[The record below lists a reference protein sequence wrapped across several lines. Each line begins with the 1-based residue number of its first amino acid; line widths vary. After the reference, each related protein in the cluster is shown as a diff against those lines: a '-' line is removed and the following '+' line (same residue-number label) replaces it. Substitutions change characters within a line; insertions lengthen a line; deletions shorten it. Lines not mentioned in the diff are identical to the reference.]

1 MKIHS
6 SKIEK
11 RNENS
16 INFNIFMNF
25 HFLFEKNI
33 VVWYNF
39 DYNGMGGTMAETKVK
54 KVTGKEKG
62 TKSYGAKDIQILEGL
77 DAVRLRPGMYI
88 GTTGS
93 RGLHH
98 LVWEI
103 VDNSVDEAANGY
115 CSKIIVTL
123 NKDGS
128 ITVEDNGRG
137 IPVEMHP
144 QKKVSAAEVVF
155 TELHAGGKFNNENY
169 AYSGGLHGV
178 GASVVNALSRWL
190 KLEIRRDG
198 KKYIQEY
205 ASKED
210 AHGKVKG
217 GVPLYPLKEVGVAV
231 STGTTVTFM
240 PDDRIFESIVF
251 NPNTIKEHLQEVSFL
266 NKGLEI
272 DFVVQREREEDSKS
286 YTFKYDG
293 GVVDF
298 VKYINESKNPLY
310 ETPIYISGEVD
321 DIKVEIA
328 MQHTDRYNES
338 IFSYVN
344 NIQTPDG
351 GTHEIGFKS
360 GLTKALSE
368 LAQNGSSLKGK
379 EAELLVG
386 DDFRE
391 GLTTVILV
399 KMKTVEFEGQTKAKL
414 GNPQARP
421 AVESVVIKGLTD
433 YFSGKKN
440 TKTLSSILEKALGAA
455 KVREASRKA
464 KEIARQKNSIE
475 NSTLIGKLASCTGKD
490 YKNNEIFIVEGD
502 SAGGSCKQA
511 RDRHFQAILPLRG
524 KPLNV
529 EKKRIDQ
536 VLMNEEF
543 RTLISALGAGIGE
556 DFDIDAIK
564 YNKIIILADADQ
576 DGFHIRSILLTFFFR
591 YMKSLITNGYV
602 FIGLPPLYRISKR
615 DVIEYVY
622 SDAELPEAIKR
633 VGKGYKLQRYKGLGE
648 MDKDQLWET
657 TMDPTQRT
665 LVQVTIED
673 AAEAEKMISTWMSDN
688 VEVRKEYIAEHA
700 NFSRVD
706 SLSEFM
712 SKKK

>member
-1 MKIHS
+1 MAAT
-6 SKIEK
+6 
-11 RNENS
+11 NENGLENS
-16 INFNIFMNF
+16 KN
-25 HFLFEKNI
+25 EK
-33 VVWYNF
+33 
-39 DYNGMGGTMAETKVK
+39 KVK
-54 KVTGKEKG
+54 
-62 TKSYGAKDIQILEGL
+62 SYEAKDIQILEGL

-88 GTTGS
+88 GTTGPK
-93 RGLHH
+93 GLHH

-115 CSKIIVTL
+115 CSRIIVTL
-123 NKDGS
+123 HKNGS
-128 ITVEDNGRG
+128 VTIEDNGRG
-137 IPVEMHP
+137 IPVAEHP
-144 QKKVSAAEVVF
+144 VKKVSAAEVVF
-155 TELHAGGKFNNENY
+155 TELHAGGKFNNDNY

-190 KLEIRRDG
+190 KIEVCRDG
-198 KKYIQEY
+198 KKYIQEFE
-205 ASKED
+205 SKED
-210 AHGKVKG
+210 GHGKVKG
-217 GVPLYPLKEVGVAV
+217 GVPKYSLKEVGV
-231 STGTTVTFM
+231 STTSGTSVTFM
-240 PDDRIFESIVF
+240 PDDRIFETIEF
-251 NPNTIKEHLQEVSFL
+251 NPSTIKEHLQEVSFL

-272 DFVVQREREEDSKS
+272 DFVIEADNEFESKS
-286 YTFKYDG
+286 YVFKYDG
-293 GVVDF
+293 GVIDF
-298 VKYINESKNPLY
+298 VKYMNETKNSLY
-310 ETPIYISGEVD
+310 PEPIYIAGESD

-328 MQHTDRYNES
+328 MQHTDSYTES
-338 IFSYVN
+338 TFSYVN

-351 GTHEIGFKS
+351 GTHEEGFRR
-360 GLTKALSE
+360 GLTRALSDI
-368 LAQNGSSLKGK
+368 ATKAGGMK
-379 EAELLVG
+379 EKDANLLSG
-386 DDFRE
+386 EDFRE

-421 AVESVVIKGLTD
+421 AVESVVYNGLVEF
-433 YFSGKKN
+433 FSNKKAA
-440 TKTLSSILEKALGAA
+440 KVLSSVLDKAMSAA

-556 DFDIDAIK
+556 DFDINSIK

-591 YMKSLITNGYV
+591 YMKPLITNGHV
-602 FIGLPPLYRISKR
+602 FIGLPPLYRVAKK
-615 DVIEYVY
+615 DHIEYVY
-622 SDAELPEAIKR
+622 SDAELPEATKR

-648 MDKDQLWET
+648 MDKDQLWDT

-665 LVQVTIED
+665 LIQVTIED
-673 AAEAEKMISTWMSDN
+673 AAEAEKMISTWMGDN
-688 VEVRKEYIAEHA
+688 VEVRKNYISEHA
-700 NFSRVD
+700 NFSRID

-712 SKKK
+712 NKKK

>member
-1 MKIHS
+1 
-6 SKIEK
+6 
-11 RNENS
+11 
-16 INFNIFMNF
+16 
-25 HFLFEKNI
+25 
-33 VVWYNF
+33 
-39 DYNGMGGTMAETKVK
+39 MAETKEKSK
-54 KVTGKEKG
+54 KSKLEK
-62 TKSYGAKDIQILEGL
+62 TYDAKDIQILEGL

-88 GTTGS
+88 GTTGQ

-103 VDNSVDEAANGY
+103 VDNAVDEAANGF
-115 CSKIIVTL
+115 CSRIIVTL
-123 NKDGS
+123 HSDGS

-137 IPVEMHP
+137 IPVAIHP

-155 TELHAGGKFNNENY
+155 TELHAGGKFNNDNY
-169 AYSGGLHGV
+169 SYSGGLHGV
-178 GASVVNALSRWL
+178 GSSVVNALSRWL
-190 KLEIRRDG
+190 KLEVRRDG

-205 ASKED
+205 ESKAD
-210 AHGKVKG
+210 AKGEVKG

-231 STGTTVTFM
+231 DSGTKVTFM

-251 NPNTIKEHLQEVSFL
+251 NPQTIKEHLQEVSFL
-266 NKGLEI
+266 NKGLQS
-272 DFVVQREREEDSKS
+272 DFVVEGKDLESSRSF
-286 YTFKYDG
+286 TFKYDG

-298 VKYINESKNPLY
+298 VKYINESKNTLY
-310 ETPIYISGEVD
+310 PEPIYIAGEIDGV
-321 DIKVEIA
+321 KVEVA
-328 MQHTDRYNES
+328 MQHTDGYTEN
-338 IFSYVN
+338 IFSFVN
-344 NIQTPDG
+344 NIQTTDG

-360 GLTKALSE
+360 GVTKAFVD
-368 LAQNGSSLKGK
+368 LATKVANVKAK
-379 EAELLVG
+379 NADLLVG

-399 KMKTVEFEGQTKAKL
+399 KMKTVEFEGQTKSKL

-421 AVESVVIKGLTD
+421 VVESVMYNGLKEE
-433 YFSGKKN
+433 FSNKKEA
-440 TKTLSSILEKALGAA
+440 KKLSSILDKALGAA

-529 EKKRIDQ
+529 EKKRMDQ

-543 RTLISALGAGIGE
+543 RTLISALGAGIGD
-556 DFDIDAIK
+556 DFNIDAIK

-591 YMKSLITNGYV
+591 YMKSLITNGHV
-602 FIGLPPLYRISKR
+602 FIGLPPLYRVAKR
-615 DVIEYVY
+615 DHIEYVY

-648 MDKDQLWET
+648 MDKEQLWET
-657 TMDPTQRT
+657 TMDPAQRT

-673 AAEAEKMISTWMSDN
+673 GAEAEKMITTWMSDN
-688 VEVRKEYIAEHA
+688 VEARKNYIAEHA

-706 SLSEFM
+706 SLTELID
-712 SKKK
+712 KKK

>member
-1 MKIHS
+1 
-6 SKIEK
+6 
-11 RNENS
+11 
-16 INFNIFMNF
+16 
-25 HFLFEKNI
+25 
-33 VVWYNF
+33 
-39 DYNGMGGTMAETKVK
+39 MAETKTK
-54 KVTGKEKG
+54 KTLETKVEKKAA
-62 TKSYGAKDIQILEGL
+62 KSYDAKDIQILEGL

-88 GTTGS
+88 GTTGPK
-93 RGLHH
+93 GLHH

-115 CSKIIVTL
+115 CTRIIVTL
-123 NKDGS
+123 HKDGS
-128 ITVEDNGRG
+128 ISIEDNGRG
-137 IPVEMHP
+137 IPVGVHP
-144 QKKVSAAEVVF
+144 QKKVSAAEIVF
-155 TELHAGGKFNNENY
+155 TELHAGGKFNNDNY

-190 KLEIRRDG
+190 KLEICRDG
-198 KKYIQEY
+198 KKYVQEFE
-205 ASKED
+205 SKED
-210 AHGKVKG
+210 SKGKVRG
-217 GVPLYPLKEVGVAV
+217 GVPKYSLKETGASVV
-231 STGTTVTFM
+231 TGTKVTFL
-240 PDDRIFESIVF
+240 PDDRIFETVEF
-251 NPNTIKEHLQEVSFL
+251 NHETIKDHLQEVAFL
-266 NKGLEI
+266 NKGLEMN
-272 DFVVQREREEDSKS
+272 FVIEADSEENSKS
-286 YTFKYDG
+286 YSFKYDG
-293 GVVDF
+293 GVIDF
-298 VKYINESKNPLY
+298 VKYINETKNSLY
-310 ETPIYISGEVD
+310 PDPIYISGESD

-328 MQHTDRYNES
+328 MQHTDSYAES

-344 NIQTPDG
+344 NINTPDG

-360 GLTKALSE
+360 GLTRAISDVAAK
-368 LAQNGSSLKGK
+368 NNSLKGK
-379 EAELLVG
+379 EAGMLVG
-386 DDFRE
+386 EDFRE

-421 AVESVVIKGLTD
+421 AVESVVYRGLTD
-433 YFSGKKN
+433 YFSNKKTGKV
-440 TKTLSSILEKALGAA
+440 LSTMLEKALGAA
-455 KVREASRKA
+455 KAREASRKA

-475 NSTLIGKLASCTGKD
+475 NSTLIGKLASCTGKN
-490 YKNNEIFIVEGD
+490 YANNEIFIVEGD

-556 DFDIDAIK
+556 DFDVDSIK
-564 YNKIIILADADQ
+564 YNKVIILADADQ

-591 YMKSLITNGYV
+591 YMKKLITNGHV

-615 DVIEYVY
+615 DKIEYVY

-648 MDKDQLWET
+648 MDKDQLWDT

-673 AAEAEKMISTWMSDN
+673 AAEAEKMISTWMGDN
-688 VEVRKEYIAEHA
+688 VESRKNYIAEHA
-700 NFSRVD
+700 NFARVD
-706 SLSEFM
+706 SLAEFM
-712 SKKK
+712 NSKKK

>member
-1 MKIHS
+1 MTES
-6 SKIEK
+6 
-11 RNENS
+11 
-16 INFNIFMNF
+16 
-25 HFLFEKNI
+25 
-33 VVWYNF
+33 
-39 DYNGMGGTMAETKVK
+39 KVK
-54 KVTGKEKG
+54 TESSELKKNASK
-62 TKSYGAKDIQILEGL
+62 KSYDAKDIQILEGL

-88 GTTGS
+88 GTTGVK
-93 RGLHH
+93 GLHH

-103 VDNSVDEAANGY
+103 VDNAVDEAANGY
-115 CSKIIVTL
+115 CDRIIVTL

-137 IPVEMHP
+137 IPVAEHP
-144 QKKVSAAEVVF
+144 VKKVSAAEVVF
-155 TELHAGGKFNNENY
+155 TELHAGGKFNNDNY
-169 AYSGGLHGV
+169 AFSGGLHGV

-190 KLEIRRDG
+190 KLEICRDG
-198 KKYIQEY
+198 KKYVQEY
-205 ASKED
+205 ESVED
-210 AHGKVKG
+210 KHGKVKG
-217 GVPLYPLKEVGVAV
+217 GVPKYPLKEVGVSV
-231 STGTTVTFM
+231 SSGTKVTFM
-240 PDDRIFESIVF
+240 PDDRIFETIEF
-251 NPNTIKEHLQEVSFL
+251 NKDTIKEHLEEVAFL

-272 DFVVQREREEDSKS
+272 DFIVEAESASDSKS
-286 YTFKYDG
+286 YCFKYDG

-298 VKYINESKNPLY
+298 VKYINASKNVLY
-310 ETPIYISGEVD
+310 PDPIYISGESD
-321 DIKVEIA
+321 GIKVEIA
-328 MQHTDRYNES
+328 MQHTDSYAES
-338 IFSYVN
+338 IFSFVN
-344 NIQTPDG
+344 NIQTTDG

-360 GLTKALSE
+360 GLTKVLSD
-368 LAQNGSSLKGK
+368 LAEKSGSLKGK
-379 EAELLVG
+379 NASLLVG

-399 KMKTVEFEGQTKAKL
+399 KMKTVEFEGQTKTKL

-421 AVESVVIKGLTD
+421 AVESVVMNGLND

-440 TKTLSSILEKALGAA
+440 LKILQTVLEKALGAA

-536 VLMNEEF
+536 VLMNDEF
-543 RTLISALGAGIGE
+543 RTLISALGAGIGDE
-556 DFDIDAIK
+556 FNVDAIK

-591 YMKSLITNGYV
+591 YMKPLITNGHV
-602 FIGLPPLYRISKR
+602 FIGLPPLYRVSKK
-615 DVIEYVY
+615 DYVEYVY
-622 SDAELPEAIKR
+622 SDAELPEATKR
-633 VGKGYKLQRYKGLGE
+633 AGKGYKLQRYKGLGE
-648 MDKDQLWET
+648 MDKDQLWDT
-657 TMDPTQRT
+657 TMDPSQRT

-688 VEVRKEYIAEHA
+688 VEARKNYIAEHA

-706 SLSEFM
+706 SLTSFM
-712 SKKK
+712 DKKK

>member
-1 MKIHS
+1 
-6 SKIEK
+6 
-11 RNENS
+11 
-16 INFNIFMNF
+16 
-25 HFLFEKNI
+25 
-33 VVWYNF
+33 
-39 DYNGMGGTMAETKVK
+39 MAEN
-54 KVTGKEKG
+54 
-62 TKSYGAKDIQILEGL
+62 KSKASKTTSKAYDAKDIQILEGL

-88 GTTGS
+88 GTTGLK
-93 RGLHH
+93 GLHH

-103 VDNSVDEAANGY
+103 VDNSVDEAANGF
-115 CSKIIVTL
+115 CTRINVTL
-123 NKDGS
+123 NLDGS
-128 ITVEDNGRG
+128 VSVEDNGRG
-137 IPVEMHP
+137 IPVAIHP
-144 QKKVSAAEVVF
+144 VKKVSAAEVVF

-190 KLEIRRDG
+190 KLEICRDG
-198 KKYIQEY
+198 KKYIQEFE
-205 ASKED
+205 SKED
-210 AHGKVKG
+210 AHGKVRG
-217 GVPLYPLKEVGVAV
+217 GVPKYSLKEEGVSV
-231 STGTTVTFM
+231 ITGTKVTFL
-240 PDDRIFESIVF
+240 PDDRIFESVEF
-251 NPNTIKEHLQEVSFL
+251 NPETIKEHLEEVAFL

-272 DFVVQREREEDSKS
+272 NFIIQAEKETDSKS
-286 YTFKYDG
+286 YSFKYDG
-293 GVVDF
+293 GVIDF
-298 VKYINESKNPLY
+298 VKYINESKTTLY
-310 ETPIYISGEVD
+310 PEPIYISGESN

-328 MQHTDRYNES
+328 MQHTDGYAES

-360 GLTKALSE
+360 GLSRALSD
-368 LAQNGSSLKGK
+368 LATKTNALKGK
-379 EAELLVG
+379 ESGMLVG
-386 DDFRE
+386 EDFRE

-421 AVESVVIKGLTD
+421 AVESVVYAGLNE
-433 YFSGKKN
+433 YFSAKKN
-440 TKTLSSILEKALGAA
+440 SKILSSVLEKAVSAA

-475 NSTLIGKLASCTGKD
+475 NSTLIGKLASCTGKN
-490 YKNNEIFIVEGD
+490 YANNEIFIVEGD

-556 DFDIDAIK
+556 DFDVNAIK
-564 YNKIIILADADQ
+564 YNKVIILADADQ

-591 YMKSLITNGYV
+591 YMKKLITNGHV
-602 FIGLPPLYRISKR
+602 FIGLPPLYRVSKR
-615 DVIEYVY
+615 DKVEYVY
-622 SDAELPEAIKR
+622 SDAELPEATKR
-633 VGKGYKLQRYKGLGE
+633 AGKGYKLQRYKGLGE
-648 MDKDQLWET
+648 MDKDQLWDT
-657 TMDPTQRT
+657 TMDPSQRT

-673 AAEAEKMISTWMSDN
+673 AAEAEKMISTWMGDN
-688 VEVRKEYIAEHA
+688 VENRKNYISEHA

-706 SLSEFM
+706 SLSEFIN
-712 SKKK
+712 KKK

>member
-1 MKIHS
+1 MT
-6 SKIEK
+6 
-11 RNENS
+11 
-16 INFNIFMNF
+16 
-25 HFLFEKNI
+25 EKN
-33 VVWYNF
+33 
-39 DYNGMGGTMAETKVK
+39 
-54 KVTGKEKG
+54 EKLDSQG
-62 TKSYGAKDIQILEGL
+62 TKKTASKKSYDAKDIQILEGL

-88 GTTGS
+88 GTTGVK
-93 RGLHH
+93 GLHH

-103 VDNSVDEAANGY
+103 VDNAVDEAANGF
-115 CSKIIVTL
+115 CDRIIVTL
-123 NKDGS
+123 NIDGS
-128 ITVEDNGRG
+128 ISVEDNGRG
-137 IPVEMHP
+137 IPVAEHP
-144 QKKVSAAEVVF
+144 VKKVSAAEVVF

-169 AYSGGLHGV
+169 AFSGGLHGV

-190 KLEIRRDG
+190 KLEISRDG

-205 ASKED
+205 ESKED
-210 AHGKVKG
+210 KNGKVKG
-217 GVPLYPLKEVGVAV
+217 GVPKYPLKESGVSV
-231 STGTTVTFM
+231 THGTKVTFM
-240 PDDRIFESIVF
+240 PDDRIFETVTF
-251 NPNTIKEHLQEVSFL
+251 NKDTIKEHLEEVAFL

-272 DFVVQREREEDSKS
+272 NFIVEAENSADSKS
-286 YTFKYDG
+286 YCFKYDG
-293 GVVDF
+293 GIIDF
-298 VKYINESKNPLY
+298 VKYINSSKSPLY
-310 ETPIYISGEVD
+310 PEPIYISGEVD
-321 DIKVEIA
+321 GIKVEIA
-328 MQHTDRYNES
+328 MQHTDSYTES
-338 IFSYVN
+338 TFSYVN

-360 GLTKALSE
+360 GLTKVLSD
-368 LAQNGSSLKGK
+368 LASKNLAKNKNADS
-379 EAELLVG
+379 LVG

-391 GLTTVILV
+391 GLTTVMLV
-399 KMKTVEFEGQTKAKL
+399 KMKTVEFEGQTKTKL

-421 AVESVVIKGLTD
+421 AVESVVISGLNE
-433 YFSGKKN
+433 YFSNKK
-440 TKTLSSILEKALGAA
+440 TSKILSSVLEKAMGAA

-475 NSTLIGKLASCTGKD
+475 NSTLIGKLASCTGKN
-490 YKNNEIFIVEGD
+490 YVNNEIFIVEGD

-556 DFDIDAIK
+556 DFDVDAIK
-564 YNKIIILADADQ
+564 YNKVIILADADQ

-591 YMKSLITNGYV
+591 YMKKLITNGHV

-615 DVIEYVY
+615 DKIEYVY

-648 MDKDQLWET
+648 MDKDQLWDT

-665 LVQVTIED
+665 LIQVTIED
-673 AAEAEKMISTWMSDN
+673 AAEAEKIISTWMGDN
-688 VEVRKEYIAEHA
+688 VENRKDYIAEHA

-706 SLSEFM
+706 SLSEFIT
-712 SKKK
+712 KKK

>member
-1 MKIHS
+1 
-6 SKIEK
+6 
-11 RNENS
+11 
-16 INFNIFMNF
+16 
-25 HFLFEKNI
+25 
-33 VVWYNF
+33 
-39 DYNGMGGTMAETKVK
+39 MAEVK
-54 KVTGKEKG
+54 NESKKAEKKEA
-62 TKSYGAKDIQILEGL
+62 KSYDAKDIQILEGL

-88 GTTGS
+88 GTTGPK
-93 RGLHH
+93 GLHH

-103 VDNSVDEAANGY
+103 VDNSVDEAANGF
-115 CSKIIVTL
+115 CSRIIVTL
-123 NKDGS
+123 HTDGS

-137 IPVEMHP
+137 IPVAVHP
-144 QKKVSAAEVVF
+144 VKKVSAAEVVF
-155 TELHAGGKFNNENY
+155 TELHAGGKFNNDNY

-190 KLEIRRDG
+190 KLEICRDG
-198 KKYIQEY
+198 KKYVQEY

-210 AHGKVKG
+210 DHGKVKG
-217 GVPLYPLKEVGVAV
+217 GVPLYPLKEVGLSV
-231 STGTTVTFM
+231 STGTKVSFM
-240 PDDRIFESIVF
+240 PDDRIFETIEF
-251 NPNTIKEHLQEVSFL
+251 NPDTIREHLQEVSFL

-272 DFVVQREREEDSKS
+272 NFIVEAKDETQSKL

-298 VKYINESKNPLY
+298 VKYINESKTALY
-310 ETPIYISGEVD
+310 PDPIYISGESD
-321 DIKVEIA
+321 GIKVEIA
-328 MQHTDRYNES
+328 MQHTDGYNES
-338 IFSYVN
+338 TFSYVN

-360 GLTKALSE
+360 GLTKALSD
-368 LAQNGSSLKGK
+368 LALKNGVLKGK
-379 EAELLVG
+379 DSEKLVG

-391 GLTTVILV
+391 GLTSVILV

-421 AVESVVIKGLTD
+421 AVESVVISGLNE
-433 YFSGKKN
+433 YFSNKK
-440 TKTLSSILEKALGAA
+440 SSKILTSVLEKAISAS

-475 NSTLIGKLASCTGKD
+475 NSNLIGKLASCTGKD

-543 RTLISALGAGIGE
+543 RTLISALGAGIGD
-556 DFDIDAIK
+556 DFDVDSIR
-564 YNKIIILADADQ
+564 YNKVIILADADQ

-591 YMKSLITNGYV
+591 YMKPLITNGHV
-602 FIGLPPLYRISKR
+602 FIGLPPLYRVSKR
-615 DVIEYVY
+615 DKVEYVY
-622 SDAELPEAIKR
+622 SDAELPEATKR
-633 VGKGYKLQRYKGLGE
+633 AGKGYKLQRYKGLGE
-648 MDKDQLWET
+648 MDKDQLWDT
-657 TMDPTQRT
+657 TMDPAQRT

-673 AAEAEKMISTWMSDN
+673 AAEAEKMISTWMGDN
-688 VEVRKEYIAEHA
+688 VEVRKNYISNHA

-706 SLSEFM
+706 SLSEFI
-712 SKKK
+712 KKKK

>member
-1 MKIHS
+1 MAAT
-6 SKIEK
+6 
-11 RNENS
+11 NETGSEN
-16 INFNIFMNF
+16 
-25 HFLFEKNI
+25 L
-33 VVWYNF
+33 
-39 DYNGMGGTMAETKVK
+39 K
-54 KVTGKEKG
+54 KDKQS
-62 TKSYGAKDIQILEGL
+62 KSYEAKDIQILEGL

-93 RGLHH
+93 KGLHH

-115 CSKIIVTL
+115 CSRIIVTL
-123 NKDGS
+123 HKNGS
-128 ITVEDNGRG
+128 VTVEDNGRG
-137 IPVEMHP
+137 IPVAEHP
-144 QKKVSAAEVVF
+144 VKKVSAAEVVF
-155 TELHAGGKFNNENY
+155 TELHAGGKFNNDNY

-190 KLEIRRDG
+190 KLEVNRDG
-198 KKYIQEY
+198 KKYVQEY
-205 ASKED
+205 ESKED
-210 AHGKVKG
+210 ANGKVKG
-217 GVPLYPLKEVGVAV
+217 GVPKYPLKEVGI
-231 STGTTVTFM
+231 STTTGTSVTFM
-240 PDDRIFESIVF
+240 PDDRIFESIEF
-251 NPNTIKEHLQEVSFL
+251 NPGAIKEHLQEVSFL

-272 DFVVQREREEDSKS
+272 DFVIEADNELESKS
-286 YTFKYDG
+286 YVFKYDG
-293 GVVDF
+293 GVIDF
-298 VKYINESKNPLY
+298 VKYMNETKSSLY
-310 ETPIYISGEVD
+310 PEPIYISGESD

-328 MQHTDRYNES
+328 MQHTDSYTES
-338 IFSYVN
+338 TFSYVN

-351 GTHEIGFKS
+351 GTHEVGFKS
-360 GLTKALSE
+360 GLTRALSDI
-368 LAQNGSSLKGK
+368 ATKVGGMK
-379 EAELLVG
+379 EKDVNLLSG
-386 DDFRE
+386 EDFRE

-414 GNPQARP
+414 GNPQAKP
-421 AVESVVIKGLTD
+421 AVESVVYKGLVE
-433 YFSGKKN
+433 YFSSKKTGKV
-440 TKTLSSILEKALGAA
+440 LSSVLDKAMSAA

-556 DFDIDAIK
+556 DFDINSIK

-591 YMKSLITNGYV
+591 YMKPLITNGHV
-602 FIGLPPLYRISKR
+602 FIGLPPLYRVSKK
-615 DVIEYVY
+615 DKVEYVY
-622 SDAELPEAIKR
+622 SDAELPEATKR
-633 VGKGYKLQRYKGLGE
+633 AGKGYKLQRYKGLGE
-648 MDKDQLWET
+648 MDKDQLWDT
-657 TMDPTQRT
+657 TMDPNQRT
-665 LVQVTIED
+665 LIQVTIED
-673 AAEAEKMISTWMSDN
+673 AAEAEKMISTWMGDN
-688 VEVRKEYIAEHA
+688 VEVRKNYISEHA
-700 NFSRVD
+700 NFSRID

-712 SKKK
+712 TKKK

>member
-1 MKIHS
+1 MSENIKKA
-6 SKIEK
+6 SKSATSAK
-11 RNENS
+11 
-16 INFNIFMNF
+16 
-25 HFLFEKNI
+25 
-33 VVWYNF
+33 
-39 DYNGMGGTMAETKVK
+39 ETK
-54 KVTGKEKG
+54 KVVSKPA
-62 TKSYGAKDIQILEGL
+62 KSYDAKDIQILEGL

-88 GTTGS
+88 GTTGPK
-93 RGLHH
+93 GLHH

-103 VDNSVDEAANGY
+103 VDNAVDEAANGY
-115 CSKIIVTL
+115 CTRINVTL
-123 NKDGS
+123 YKDGS
-128 ITVEDNGRG
+128 ISIEDNGRG
-137 IPVEMHP
+137 IPVAEHP
-144 QKKVSAAEVVF
+144 VKKVSAAEVVF

-169 AYSGGLHGV
+169 AFSGGLHGV

-190 KLEIRRDG
+190 KLEICRDG
-198 KKYIQEY
+198 KKYIQEFE
-205 ASKED
+205 SKED
-210 AHGKVKG
+210 KKGKVRG
-217 GVPLYPLKEVGVAV
+217 GVPKYSLKEDGASVV
-231 STGTTVTFM
+231 TGTKVTFL
-240 PDDRIFESIVF
+240 PDDRIFETVEF
-251 NPNTIKEHLQEVSFL
+251 NPSTIKEHLEEVAFL
-266 NKGLEI
+266 NRGLEI
-272 DFVVQREREEDSKS
+272 NFIIEAKTEEESKS
-286 YTFKYDG
+286 YSFKYEG
-293 GVVDF
+293 GIVDF
-298 VKYINESKNPLY
+298 VKHINESKNTLY
-310 ETPIYISGEVD
+310 AEPIYIEGESD
-321 DIKVEIA
+321 GIKVEIA
-328 MQHTDRYNES
+328 MQHTDGYTES
-338 IFSYVN
+338 TFSYVN

-360 GLTKALSE
+360 GLTRILSD
-368 LAQNGSSLKGK
+368 LAVKNGALKGK
-379 EAELLVG
+379 ESEKLVG

-391 GLTTVILV
+391 GLTTVILI

-421 AVESVVIKGLTD
+421 AVESVVYKGLND
-433 YFSGKKN
+433 YFSGKK
-440 TKTLSSILEKALGAA
+440 TSKILSSVLEKAVSAA

-475 NSTLIGKLASCTGKD
+475 NSNLIGKLASCTGKN
-490 YKNNEIFIVEGD
+490 YANNEIFIVEGD

-556 DFDIDAIK
+556 DFDVNAIK

-591 YMKSLITNGYV
+591 YMKPLITNGHV
-602 FIGLPPLYRISKR
+602 FIGLPPLYRVAKK
-615 DVIEYVY
+615 DKIEYVY
-622 SDAELPEAIKR
+622 SDAELPEATKR

-648 MDKDQLWET
+648 MDKDQLWDT

-673 AAEAEKMISTWMSDN
+673 AAEAERMISTWMGDN
-688 VEVRKEYIAEHA
+688 VEVRKQYIAEHS

-712 SKKK
+712 NKKK

>member
-1 MKIHS
+1 MAD
-6 SKIEK
+6 SKA
-11 RNENS
+11 
-16 INFNIFMNF
+16 
-25 HFLFEKNI
+25 
-33 VVWYNF
+33 
-39 DYNGMGGTMAETKVK
+39 NGNNKSVKKETK
-54 KVTGKEKG
+54 TYE
-62 TKSYGAKDIQILEGL
+62 AKDIQILEGL

-88 GTTGS
+88 GTTGLK
-93 RGLHH
+93 GLHH

-115 CSKIIVTL
+115 CTRIIVTL
-123 NKDGS
+123 HKNGS

-137 IPVEMHP
+137 IPVAEHP
-144 QKKVSAAEVVF
+144 VKKVSAAQVVF

-190 KLEIRRDG
+190 KLEVCRDG

-205 ASKED
+205 ESKED
-210 AHGKVKG
+210 ANGKVKG
-217 GVPLYPLKEVGVAV
+217 GVPLYPLKEVGVSV
-231 STGTTVTFM
+231 TTGTSVTFM
-240 PDDRIFESIVF
+240 PDDRIFESIEF
-251 NPNTIKEHLQEVSFL
+251 NPSTIKEHLQEVSFL
-266 NKGLEI
+266 NRGLEI
-272 DFVVQREREEDSKS
+272 NFVIEGETEVESKS
-286 YTFKYDG
+286 YSFKYEG
-293 GVVDF
+293 GLTDF
-298 VKYINESKNPLY
+298 VKYLNEAKNPLY
-310 ETPIYISGEVD
+310 PEPIYISGEYE

-328 MQHTDRYNES
+328 MQHTDSYSES
-338 IFSYVN
+338 TFSYVN

-360 GLTKALSE
+360 GLTRALSDV
-368 LAQNGSSLKGK
+368 ATKNGGLKEK
-379 EAELLVG
+379 DASLLVG

-414 GNPQARP
+414 GNPQAKP
-421 AVESVVIKGLTD
+421 AVESIVYKALTE
-433 YFSGKKN
+433 FFTGKKSGKI
-440 TKTLSSILEKALGAA
+440 LSSVLDKAMSAA

-556 DFDIDAIK
+556 DFDIDSIK

-591 YMKSLITNGYV
+591 YMKPLITNGHV
-602 FIGLPPLYRISKR
+602 FIGLPPLYRISKK
-615 DVIEYVY
+615 DKIEYVY
-622 SDAELPEAIKR
+622 SDAELPEATKR

-648 MDKDQLWET
+648 MDKDQLWDT

-673 AAEAEKMISTWMSDN
+673 AAEAEKMISTWMGDN
-688 VEVRKEYIAEHA
+688 VDVRKNYIAEHA